1 MAVAIITYP
10 PPKIQTKLIEE
21 GLKSEALMERR
32 INQLNT
38 YLPMDGSYFVD
49 HVFLAQNMDCTESC
63 TSHIGTSEYRELHRE
78 PNEDIVKILKVMT
91 YAV

>member
-1 MAVAIITYP
+1 MAIITYP
-10 PPKIQTKLIEE
+10 PPKIQPKLIEE
-21 GLKSEALMERR
+21 GLKSEGLMERR
-32 INQLNT
+32 MNQLNT

-63 TSHIGTSEYRELHRE
+63 TIHIGMSEYRALQRE
-78 PNEDIVKILKVMT
+78 PNEDMLKVLKVMT